1 MKLYSF
7 DIPNSHY
14 EHTFDSEEY
23 EKAPD
28 KDGFC
33 FTGPFV
39 YWEDHKQALA
49 RITELEKALRTAVA
63 YVKQNQGGWCSP
75 EYGVVV
81 TSEEIVESFELMGT

>member
-49 RITELEKALRTAVA
+49 RIAELEKQLLAR
-63 YVKQNQGGWCSP
+63 GGHNSDCQFSWKGEC
-75 EYGVVV
+75 YCGW
-81 TSEEIVESFELMGT
+81 EEMKKSLMER